1 MFYYTNDYQNQ
12 ADNVKSVIIN
22 HSIQDLNELFELF
35 QISLQ
40 IPYSTMT
47 NFAAFRDVMTE
58 LDWIPEDEIRIYH
71 DSLPSLNEE
80 DLACYIDHL
89 NIIDVE
95 WEKYDERADIIREYM
110 KNTGRSISRNAWINN
125 SPKKIN
131 VFFKTKD
138 EFIVKQILNKYSK
151 NYRECIRFDERGIE
165 YLRDADEE

>member
-1 MFYYTNDYQNQ
+1 MFEHFRIT
-12 ADNVKSVIIN
+12 
-22 HSIQDLNELFELF
+22 LR
-35 QISLQ
+35 
-40 IPYSTMT
+40 IPYATMT
-47 NFAAFRDVMTE
+47 NFSAFRDVMEE

-71 DSLPSLNEE
+71 ESLPTLNEE
-80 DLACYIDHL
+80 DLACYIDYL

-110 KNTGRSISRNAWINN
+110 KNTGHSISRNAWINN
-125 SPKKIN
+125 SPKKFN

-138 EFIVKQILNKYSK
+138 EFFVKQILNKYSK